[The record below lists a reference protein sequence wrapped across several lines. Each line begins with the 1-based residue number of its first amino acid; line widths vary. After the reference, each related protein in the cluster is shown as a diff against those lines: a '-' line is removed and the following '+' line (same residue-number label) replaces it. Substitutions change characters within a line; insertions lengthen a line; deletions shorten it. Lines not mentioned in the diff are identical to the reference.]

1 MRLIPALTAILV
13 TVFLFL
19 IVVERDRFMGL
30 ATGGPE
36 TTVAAEA
43 TGATAPDSVPDNQ
56 GTADPAEAAA
66 RVRVVAMHSTARM
79 IDSAV
84 VLRGQTEADRQVQM
98 RAETTARVISQPL
111 RRGTKITDGD
121 ELCRLEPGTR
131 EAALAEAKARLAE
144 ATARIPSAQAA
155 QIEANARLEEAL
167 INDNAARKLSE
178 GGFATTT
185 RVASAAAAVRAAEAA
200 VQSAK
205 SGLESSLA
213 GIESAEALVAAAERE
228 IERLSI
234 KAPFDGLLEDDTA
247 EIGTLMQPG
256 SICATVIR
264 LDPIKV
270 VGFVPET
277 EINRVKPGAM
287 AGARLTTGQQV
298 TGQVTFLSRS
308 ADPLTRTFRVEI
320 AVPNSNLAIRD
331 GQTAEIAISADGA
344 NAHLIPQ
351 SALTLN
357 DEGTLGVRVVDE
369 SETVIFNPVT
379 LVRDTPEGIWVEGLP
394 ARADII
400 VIGQEYVQE
409 GVRVLPVFEEP
420 A

>member
-1 MRLIPALTAILV
+1 MRLIPVLTAILV

-19 IVVERDRFMGL
+19 IVVERDRLLGL
-30 ATGGPE
+30 ASGGSDS
-36 TTVAAEA
+36 AA
-43 TGATAPDSVPDNQ
+43 TGDGTTPGAAQPAQESGGATD
-56 GTADPAEAAA
+56 DPSM
-66 RVRVVAMHSTARM
+66 VRVVAIHSTARM

-84 VLRGQTEADRQVQM
+84 VLRGMTEADRQVQM

-111 RRGTKITDGD
+111 RRGTKITSGD
-121 ELCRLEPGTR
+121 ELCRLDPGTR
-131 EAALAEAKARLAE
+131 EAMLAEARARLAE

-178 GGFATTT
+178 GGFASTT
-185 RVASAAAAVRAAEAA
+185 RVASAAAAVKAAEAG
-200 VQSAK
+200 VQSAR
-205 SGLESSLA
+205 SGLESSIA

-228 IERLSI
+228 IGQLSI
-234 KAPFDGLLEDDTA
+234 TAPFDGLLEDDTA

-256 SICATVIR
+256 GVCATVIR

-277 EINRVKPGAM
+277 EVDRVTLGAM

-298 TGQVTFLSRS
+298 AGQVTFLSRS

-320 AVPNSNLAIRD
+320 AVPNTDLAIRD
-331 GQTAEIAISADGA
+331 GQTAEIAIAADGA
-344 NAHLIPQ
+344 SAHLIPQ

-357 DEGTLGVRVVDE
+357 DDGILGVRLVDE
-369 SETVIFNPVT
+369 NENVLFKPVD
-379 LVRDTPEGIWVEGLP
+379 LLRDTPEGIWVEGLP
-394 ARADII
+394 EKADII
-400 VIGQEYVQE
+400 VIGQEYVEE

>member
-1 MRLIPALTAILV
+1 MRLIPVLTAILV

-19 IVVERDRFMGL
+19 IVVERDRLLDL
-30 ATGGPE
+30 ASGGSEPAVPGE
-36 TTVAAEA
+36 SA
-43 TGATAPDSVPDNQ
+43 APDTPEPAQATSGRTD
-56 GTADPAEAAA
+56 DPSL
-66 RVRVVAMHSTARM
+66 VRVVAMHSTARL

-111 RRGTKITDGD
+111 RRGTKITSGD

-131 EAALAEAKARLAE
+131 EAILAEAKARLAE

-155 QIEANARLEEAL
+155 QIEASARLEEAL

-178 GGFATTT
+178 GGFASTT
-185 RVASAAAAVRAAEAA
+185 RVASAAAAVKAAEAG
-200 VQSAK
+200 VQSAR
-205 SGLESSLA
+205 SGLESSIA

-256 SICATVIR
+256 GVCATVIR

-277 EINRVKPGAM
+277 EVNRVGLGAM

-298 TGQVTFLSRS
+298 SGQVTFLSRS

-320 AVPNSNLAIRD
+320 AVANTDLSIRD
-331 GQTAEIAISADGA
+331 GQTAEIIIAADGA
-344 NAHLIPQ
+344 SAHLIPQ

-357 DEGTLGVRVVDE
+357 DEGILGVRLVDE
-369 SETVIFNPVT
+369 NENVLFKPVD
-379 LVRDTPEGIWVEGLP
+379 LLRDTPDGIWVEGLP
-394 ARADII
+394 EKADII
-400 VIGQEYVQE
+400 VIGQEYVEE